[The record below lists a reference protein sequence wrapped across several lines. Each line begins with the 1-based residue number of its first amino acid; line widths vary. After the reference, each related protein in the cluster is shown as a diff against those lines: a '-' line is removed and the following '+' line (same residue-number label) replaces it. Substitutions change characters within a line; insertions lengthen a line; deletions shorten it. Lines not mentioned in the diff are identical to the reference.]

1 MACKRSA
8 VRTRYSPQASLLRL
22 AFVFMYKV
30 YIIYSKVIDQY
41 YIGQT
46 SNLENRLYRHN
57 NSGSKS
63 TKKANDWVLKYS
75 ETFETRSEAVKRE
88 SEIKSKKRRA
98 YIEGLISSE
107 LEVGLR
113 LKVKEP

>member
-1 MACKRSA
+1 
-8 VRTRYSPQASLLRL
+8 
-22 AFVFMYKV
+22 MYKV

-75 ETFETRSEAVKRE
+75 EEYQTRGEAMKRE
-88 SEIKSKKRRA
+88 SEIKKKKSRNF
-98 YIEGLISSE
+98 IEQLI
-107 LEVGLR
+107 GI
-113 LKVKEP
+113 